1 MDDDRDFRIAAL
13 VDFVCPYGSYQL
25 KESGKFHTTLPQK
38 NFTLDLQKFCRLC
51 PARSGCSF
59 MTDKLTYP
67 AGLFVCFHFV
77 IYSPAQSIQFFQ
89 PSLVIKEDPIIT
101 GVFFFNFLFSCSNWS
116 YVSVESFTRF
126 QPKLRM

>member
-59 MTDKLTYP
+59 MTDKLTY
-67 AGLFVCFHFV
+67 GRTSCLLSFCD
-77 IYSPAQSIQFFQ
+77 IQPSSKHPVFQ